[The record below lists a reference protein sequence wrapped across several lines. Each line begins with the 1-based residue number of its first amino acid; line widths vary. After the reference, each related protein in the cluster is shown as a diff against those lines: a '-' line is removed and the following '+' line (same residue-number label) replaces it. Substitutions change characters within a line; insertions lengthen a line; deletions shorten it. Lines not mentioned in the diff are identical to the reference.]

1 MKMTRKILAMLLAMA
16 MVLSLAACG
25 NQSTPANN
33 DGDADSVE
41 PISKVTLQVA
51 YENNP
56 GEPIDDAVKEWQRH
70 HRAAAVPLQ
79 PAGFQVR
86 PDGPD
91 RHG

>member
-33 DGDADSVE
+33 DGDADPVE

-56 GEPIDDAVKEWQRH
+56 GEPIDDAVKEWQRLVNE
-70 HRAAAVPLQ
+70 RSNGTIEL
-79 PAGFQVR
+79 
-86 PDGPD
+86 
-91 RHG
+91 